1 MVLRHL
7 VEPAGHLRNLEG
19 SNTNPSS
26 LAERP
31 GGTSE
36 RAGTDVILAVSPF
49 RLMVRDP
56 GSDA

>member
-1 MVLRHL
+1 MVLQHL

-19 SNTNPSS
+19 ANTDPSS

-36 RAGTDVILAVSPF
+36 RAGTGVVLAVSPF
-49 RLMVRDP
+49 RLMVRNP